1 MPIDTQRIKA
11 VAAALRG
18 IRARVIEDD
27 HVDDWSTSAYDKWI
41 AMLDHALEANCDHL
55 ALDETQLP
63 RDEFLMHLDAAIAF
77 LEVYEGNQGTVTPFK
92 PRAVE

>member
-27 HVDDWSTSAYDKWI
+27 QIDDWSTGAYDKWI
-41 AMLDHALEANCDHL
+41 AMLDDALDTDCDHL
-55 ALDETQLP
+55 ALDEAELP
-63 RDEFLMHLDAAIAF
+63 RADFLMHLDAAIAF
-77 LEVYEGNQGTVTPFK
+77 LEVYEPGQANVTPFK
-92 PRAVE
+92 PRAIE